1 MTFGSDDV
9 GCNPEALLTL
19 PNRGRSRFGCWRL
32 RRLLETGLEIMKEY
46 QSELEFYIEN
56 EPGKQSYLIQIT
68 RNYPEDTENPPAGK
82 PGNEDGGGI
91 IIT

>member
-32 RRLLETGLEIMKEY
+32 RRLLETGLEMPDANAFMDGSSLDGDGIVRV
-46 QSELEFYIEN
+46 
-56 EPGKQSYLIQIT
+56 YLKD
-68 RNYPEDTENPPAGK
+68 RKGACVCK
-82 PGNEDGGGI
+82 L
-91 IIT
+91 